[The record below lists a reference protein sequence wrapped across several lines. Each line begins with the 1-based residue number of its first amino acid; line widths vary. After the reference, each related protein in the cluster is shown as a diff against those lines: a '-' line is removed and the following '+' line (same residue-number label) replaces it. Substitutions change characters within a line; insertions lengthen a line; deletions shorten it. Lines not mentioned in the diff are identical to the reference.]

1 VNDNVEPAYETSGL
15 IIVALAIVA
24 VVGIAGVGFAWYDYN
39 TVVANQ
45 QAYSAQTKT
54 EQLENAQ
61 KIAALD

>member
-1 VNDNVEPAYETSGL
+1 
-15 IIVALAIVA
+15 
-24 VVGIAGVGFAWYDYN
+24 VGFAWYDYN
-39 TVVANQ
+39 TVVANR